1 MMSKVQRLIHKAR
14 NCVVISAAFI
24 CIGAN
29 VLAADY
35 QNCVPSRTNGNY
47 TTQCP
52 NGQIKRNDISVKCM
66 KNVNK
71 NTCLNTMPI
80 EGVGRISEDVCY
92 RGEGWSSKRNHDA
105 MDYAAAKG
113 TPVTAAADGQAFV
126 NTCTRGGG
134 RTVHIIHDKA
144 NQSNNKYSIIQSKD
158 TYTSIYMHLASIK
171 VSNGAYVKK
180 GDVIGTVGGSTC
192 MSDGVT
198 VDDDAYLPHLHFE
211 LRDGGSGPGTGTV
224 LDPMCSDI
232 QSLCAKESSNSFYKS
247 GWSSLTGSTGNTTYN
262 AQACRDCDANPE
274 ACLEK
279 PQTEEDKEAAS
290 VNQTPS
296 TSTPVSNSGPCVT
309 LLPENDLLMFTMRG
323 ESKYNPGQDNW
334 YAKYSKVDGSG
345 CFGNVPGTHD
355 NGGCSYGLIQF
366 TCGSTQLIE
375 DEISYGNGPH
385 AGGFRALMERIR
397 DEKPELYAKLDMGG
411 FEDTMKYACSDQMFP
426 EQNEEFRNKWAA
438 LANDEEFYEI
448 QYKEAAD
455 KYAAPMASLLK
466 SNNVNASWNSLSPE
480 VQMSL
485 VKANIAGALPFVST
499 QLNAKYAGQS
509 LNNID
514 TQSLI
519 ADINQFLANA
529 YANRISDGSADT
541 YKAVQKRAQDDIAIA
556 QKSAQLR
563 EAIAQNP
570 DKDPNEIAY
579 ELFKMRI
586 CDEDEMLKDYTPK
599 EAVVSDS
606 ATQAAQ
612 TLAAK
617 SGSRNCSVSKYRNS
631 FTDCIFCDIFAIVFN
646 TASTLAAKSY
656 KVLVDGIINLVVIGM
671 ALWLAML
678 VLKYVSNFETKDP
691 RNLAKEIFNKAFV
704 VVVVII
710 LLETGA
716 NEFLNL
722 VLTPIFETGITLAS
736 MVLSGD
742 CSADITG
749 KIDNLA
755 GGLPA
760 SMGYGIVCIVDAVQD
775 RILDIM
781 AVGSAALCNG
791 FFVYSWQGIPL
802 FPHFGFVLTG
812 LILWIAALL
821 LLIIYPWLLID
832 VVLNM
837 CVAAVLLPV
846 AIGAYAFQYTRKM
859 FVSKVWGTF
868 MEAMFMFVFLAMVV
882 SVLLLSLDSVTAET
896 FDKKLLEDTTD
907 NSTLF
912 DSLAWWSINLL
923 KLVFVMLLG
932 WAVLGEAKKF
942 ASGFA
947 SGISVANGMGS
958 NVGTLAMSGVKG
970 AGTAVGGK
978 AKSAV
983 MAAGGAVTETVKEKA
998 NDIKQSYQKHTMTR
1012 RMQNLSEKGTLDAEG
1027 QLSYRNAFGRKFTL
1041 GSDGQSYTYTNL
1053 LGQKVTKTLTKADN
1067 GKELLTVSTFNPVS
1081 GRTTV
1086 VSNDGYIRNT
1096 TVTDKKGNILRQN
1109 TEMVT
1114 AAGKYLINNDG
1125 TINQVAMNNIINNS
1139 AQSAEVV
1146 NTAILRQLIKERM
1159 VGVNVSDENISSIRT
1174 QSSVDEQGRTVFT
1187 LSQTYADGSINNLS
1201 MVMGANEQIL
1211 TSLEKIEAN
1220 GYTRK
1225 YTSDGIINKQS
1236 SYRYRNGEID
1246 KFSVS
1251 NRYSFTNY
1259 YRKLYGNPMD
1269 SLGNIDK
1276 RINSA
1281 DIMFAQEDLDEFKDQ
1296 IANYGNPENLD
1307 VFK

>member
-1 MMSKVQRLIHKAR
+1 
-14 NCVVISAAFI
+14 
-24 CIGAN
+24 
-29 VLAADY
+29 
-35 QNCVPSRTNGNY
+35 
-47 TTQCP
+47 
-52 NGQIKRNDISVKCM
+52 
-66 KNVNK
+66 
-71 NTCLNTMPI
+71 
-80 EGVGRISEDVCY
+80 
-92 RGEGWSSKRNHDA
+92 
-105 MDYAAAKG
+105 
-113 TPVTAAADGQAFV
+113 
-126 NTCTRGGG
+126 
-134 RTVHIIHDKA
+134 
-144 NQSNNKYSIIQSKD
+144 
-158 TYTSIYMHLASIK
+158 
-171 VSNGAYVKK
+171 
-180 GDVIGTVGGSTC
+180 
-192 MSDGVT
+192 
-198 VDDDAYLPHLHFE
+198 
-211 LRDGGSGPGTGTV
+211 
-224 LDPMCSDI
+224 
-232 QSLCAKESSNSFYKS
+232 
-247 GWSSLTGSTGNTTYN
+247 
-262 AQACRDCDANPE
+262 
-274 ACLEK
+274 
-279 PQTEEDKEAAS
+279 
-290 VNQTPS
+290 
-296 TSTPVSNSGPCVT
+296 
-309 LLPENDLLMFTMRG
+309 
-323 ESKYNPGQDNW
+323 
-334 YAKYSKVDGSG
+334 
-345 CFGNVPGTHD
+345 
-355 NGGCSYGLIQF
+355 
-366 TCGSTQLIE
+366 
-375 DEISYGNGPH
+375 
-385 AGGFRALMERIR
+385 
-397 DEKPELYAKLDMGG
+397 
-411 FEDTMKYACSDQMFP
+411 
-426 EQNEEFRNKWAA
+426 
-438 LANDEEFYEI
+438 
-448 QYKEAAD
+448 
-455 KYAAPMASLLK
+455 
-466 SNNVNASWNSLSPE
+466 
-480 VQMSL
+480 
-485 VKANIAGALPFVST
+485 
-499 QLNAKYAGQS
+499 
-509 LNNID
+509 
-514 TQSLI
+514 
-519 ADINQFLANA
+519 
-529 YANRISDGSADT
+529 
-541 YKAVQKRAQDDIAIA
+541 
-556 QKSAQLR
+556 
-563 EAIAQNP
+563 
-570 DKDPNEIAY
+570 
-579 ELFKMRI
+579 
-586 CDEDEMLKDYTPK
+586 
-599 EAVVSDS
+599 
-606 ATQAAQ
+606 
-612 TLAAK
+612 
-617 SGSRNCSVSKYRNS
+617 
-631 FTDCIFCDIFAIVFN
+631 
-646 TASTLAAKSY
+646 
-656 KVLVDGIINLVVIGM
+656 
-671 ALWLAML
+671 
-678 VLKYVSNFETKDP
+678 
-691 RNLAKEIFNKAFV
+691 
-704 VVVVII
+704 
-710 LLETGA
+710 
-716 NEFLNL
+716 
-722 VLTPIFETGITLAS
+722 

-742 CSADITG
+742 CSAEITG

-983 MAAGGAVTETVKEKA
+983 MAAGSAVTETVKEKA

-1269 SLGNIDK
+1269 SLGNIDN

-1281 DIMFAQEDLDEFKDQ
+1281 DIMFSQEDLDEFKDQ

-1307 VFK
+1307 AFK